1 MRVRSSTKDFNNYG
15 PFLIKFRYYKLSL
28 ENQGG
33 KSMNLPNKLT
43 ISRIILIPIFILIL
57 SLPLDFGA
65 WDIGNTL
72 LPIHH
77 FIAAMIFIIASAT
90 DWVDGYYAR
99 KYNLIT
105 NLGKFLDPLADKLLV
120 SAALIMLVEMDLAA
134 AWIVIVI
141 ISREFAVTGLRLVA
155 AGEGIV
161 MAAGNMG
168 KLKTATQMIAIILL
182 LLHNFPFSYL
192 NFPLGTIML
201 YLALFFT
208 VVSGIEYFYKNWHVM
223 RDSK

>member
-1 MRVRSSTKDFNNYG
+1 
-15 PFLIKFRYYKLSL
+15 
-28 ENQGG
+28 
-33 KSMNLPNKLT
+33 MNLPNKLT
-43 ISRIILIPIFILIL
+43 ISRILLIPIFILLL
-57 SLPLDFGA
+57 SLPLDLGT
-65 WDIGNTL
+65 WDIGGSE
-72 LPIHH
+72 LPIMH
-77 FIAAMIFIIASAT
+77 FIAAMLFIFASAT
-90 DWVDGYYAR
+90 DWVDGYIAR

-120 SAALIMLVEMDLAA
+120 SAALIMLVQLELAA

-161 MAAGNMG
+161 LAAGQMG

-182 LLHNFPFSYL
+182 LLHNYPFSYM
-192 NFPLGTIML
+192 NIPVGTIML

-208 VVSGIEYFYKNWHVM
+208 VVSGVDYFIKNKHVM
-223 RDSK
+223 RDAK